1 LSKRKKG
8 NRRGK
13 TEQIGTEVVAQIFV
27 HVDACI
33 HISGFP
39 LEVIFLPKPLSIEK
53 DNN

>member
-1 LSKRKKG
+1 LSKKKRK
-8 NRRGK
+8 RRVK

-27 HVDACI
+27 HVDACT

-53 DNN
+53 DIN